1 MSKLRWLIYVQ
12 PLYRIVF
19 IILILVAAWSI
30 MGRIAGKRR
39 WWHILNL
46 VVCIGIVATIVYMT
60 VYNRA
65 GNIRE
70 AVLMPFHSFI
80 EAQEQPE
87 IYRSMLMNVF
97 LFVPIGLSL
106 PFALPIEHNGTIT
119 ILFAFCLSIFIEF
132 IQYKYGLGRC
142 EVDDVIMNTLG
153 ALIGTLAYDLSA
165 KNNKEKL
172 WKSKERS
179 RLK

>member
-1 MSKLRWLIYVQ
+1 MSKIRWLIYVQ

-19 IILILVAAWSI
+19 TILIFVAAWSI
-30 MGRIAGKRR
+30 IGRIAGKRR
-39 WWHILNL
+39 WWHVLNL

-60 VYNRA
+60 VYNRD

-70 AVLMPFHSFI
+70 AVLIPFHSFI

-106 PFALPIEHNGTIT
+106 PFTLPFEHNGTIT

-153 ALIGTLAYDLSA
+153 TLIGTWAYRLSA
-165 KNNKEKL
+165 KNYRDGYVQTKKD
-172 WKSKERS
+172 SD
-179 RLK
+179 